1 MALGGF
7 VIFYSDLNC
16 LAGADEDDELF
27 INFPPMFYQANDNQI
42 LFVFKC
48 VQDAIVPD
56 TEFIDALKLP
66 GKWFRRY
73 CANILDKP
81 ANLFEN
87 TLGNLL
93 V

>member
-1 MALGGF
+1 MRMALRVPTMTTKLF
-7 VIFYSDLNC
+7 V
-16 LAGADEDDELF
+16 
-27 INFPPMFYQANDNQI
+27 NFPPMFYQANDNQI

-56 TEFIDALKLP
+56 TELIDALKLP

>member
-1 MALGGF
+1 MTLGGF
-7 VIFYSDLNC
+7 IVLHGNADRFAS
-16 LAGADEDDELF
+16 ADEGDELF
-27 INFPPMFYQANDNQI
+27 INFPPVFYQANDNQI

-66 GKWFRRY
+66 GKWFRSY

>member
-7 VIFYSDLNC
+7 VVLHGNADRFAS
-16 LAGADEDDELF
+16 ADEDDELF
-27 INFPPMFYQANDNQI
+27 INFPPVFYQANDNQI